1 MTPLMLQDFLVEEMK
16 RLFDESLLKNA
27 KGEMVKLNIYPQYV
41 PVITQSDKDDEFPYL
56 RVCLTE
62 PLNDPNDE
70 EPNQC
75 TIIFFTGICDKSPDK
90 QGHRDVYNILY
101 RIYDH
106 LKRGRFFDNR
116 YEVESPFQ
124 IRLEPNDY
132 WPRFFGE
139 LETNWIIGKITQIDN
154 DYV

>member
-1 MTPLMLQDFLVEEMK
+1 MTPLMLQDFLVDEMK
-16 RLFDESLLKNA
+16 RLFDGFLLKNA
-27 KGEMVKLNIYPQYV
+27 KGEMVKLNIYAQHV
-41 PVITQSDKDDEFPYL
+41 PIKTQSDKDDKFPYL
-56 RVCLTE
+56 RVCFTGVE
-62 PLNDPNDE
+62 DPNDD

-90 QGHRDVYNILY
+90 QGHRDVYNILH

-106 LKRGRFFDNR
+106 LKRGRFFDDR

-132 WPRFFGE
+132 SPEFFGE
-139 LETNWIIGKITQIDN
+139 LETNWIVGKITQIDDDN
-154 DYV
+154 V